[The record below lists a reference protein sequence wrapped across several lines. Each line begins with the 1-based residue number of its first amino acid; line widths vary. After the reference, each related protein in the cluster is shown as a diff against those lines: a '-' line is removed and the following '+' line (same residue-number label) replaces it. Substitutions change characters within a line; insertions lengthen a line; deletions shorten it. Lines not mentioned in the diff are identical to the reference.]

1 MKTFKLIHD
10 LNFDVTRS
18 VYDMAALFAYFPERN
33 SSTVLRICY
42 AENSCRAILQ
52 TPEQELFSS
61 TFFCDSDI
69 SGEVTRCIKL
79 AVLDVLAK
87 FTREKPYLPWGILT
101 GVRPGKL
108 AHKLL
113 DIGVAAENLP
123 EYLQGKYLLPLEQ
136 GRLLRDICILQDK
149 VLPDRKSVGIYIGI
163 PFCPSKCTYCSFPS
177 GIVPQDEESQQ
188 NFLNFIEQDI
198 DNVVKLISMYS
209 LNISS
214 LYIGGGTPTSL
225 KEKVFARL
233 MDLAAKK
240 LLLPS
245 VQEFTV
251 EAGRPDCFS
260 AEKLRMMEAAGV
272 NRISVN
278 PQTLHDKTLQLIGRK
293 HSAADF
299 YQAYEMAA
307 NSSIPIINTDLI
319 VGLPGETAAEIEYS
333 IGEIAK
339 LKPQNITIHT
349 LTLKKGA
356 EMFGGKLT
364 MSALQAEQVLGKGAQ
379 IVSEIGMKPYYLY
392 RQHYMLGQ
400 LANVGYALPG
410 TESIYNIQMMEERHT
425 VIGIGP
431 SSATKV
437 PLQDGHHLHK
447 LNMPKN
453 IATYTENIQQLSEK
467 RRMLFEQ

>member
-1 MKTFKLIHD
+1 M
-10 LNFDVTRS
+10 
-18 VYDMAALFAYFPERN
+18 
-33 SSTVLRICY
+33 
-42 AENSCRAILQ
+42 
-52 TPEQELFSS
+52 
-61 TFFCDSDI
+61 
-69 SGEVTRCIKL
+69 
-79 AVLDVLAK
+79 
-87 FTREKPYLPWGILT
+87 PWGILT

-113 DIGVAAENLP
+113 DIGIDAAELP
-123 EYLQGKYLLPLEQ
+123 EYLRKKYLLPLEQ
-136 GRLLRDICILQDK
+136 GRLLRDTCILQDK
-149 VLPDRKSVGIYIGI
+149 VLPDRKAVGIYIGI

-209 LNISS
+209 LNVSS

-225 KEKVFARL
+225 KEKVFVRL
-233 MDLAAKK
+233 MNLAAKK

-245 VQEFTV
+245 VREFTV

-293 HSAADF
+293 HSVADF
-299 YQAYEMAA
+299 YRAYEMVA

-333 IGEIAK
+333 IAEIAK

-356 EMFGGKLT
+356 EMFGSKLT
-364 MSALQAEQVLGKGAQ
+364 LPALQAEQVLGKGAQ
-379 IVSEIGMKPYYLY
+379 IVTAIGMQPYYLY

-453 IATYTENIQQLSEK
+453 IATYTENIQQLSER

>member
-10 LNFDVTRS
+10 LNFDMTRS
-18 VYDMAALFAYFPERN
+18 VHDMAALFAYFPARDSN
-33 SSTVLRICY
+33 TVLRICY
-42 AENSCRAILQ
+42 ADNSCRAILQ
-52 TPEQELFSS
+52 TSEQELYSS
-61 TFFCDSDI
+61 TFACDSAV
-69 SGEVTRCIKL
+69 SGEITRCIKL
-79 AVLDVLAK
+79 AVLDV
-87 FTREKPYLPWGILT
+87 FTQLTGEKPRLPWGILT

-113 DIGVAAENLP
+113 DIGIDAAELP
-123 EYLQGKYLLPLEQ
+123 EYLQKKYLLPLEQ
-136 GRLLRDICILQDK
+136 GRLLRDICVLQDK
-149 VLPDRKSVGIYIGI
+149 VLPARNSVGIYIGV

-198 DNVVKLISMYS
+198 YNVVKLIGMYS
-209 LNISS
+209 LNVSS

-225 KEKVFARL
+225 KEKVFVRL
-233 MDLAAKK
+233 MNLAAKK
-240 LLLPS
+240 LLLAS

-278 PQTLHDKTLQLIGRK
+278 PQTLHDKILQLIGRK
-293 HSAADF
+293 HSVADF
-299 YQAYEMAA
+299 YRAYEMVA

-333 IGEIAK
+333 IAEIAK

-356 EMFGGKLT
+356 EMFGSKLT
-364 MSALQAEQVLGKGAQ
+364 LPALQAEEVLGKGAQ
-379 IVSEIGMKPYYLY
+379 IVTAIGMQPYYLY

-437 PLQDGHHLHK
+437 PLPDGHHLHK

-453 IATYTENIQQLSEK
+453 IATYTENIQQLSER